1 MRISD
6 WSSDV
11 CSSDLHAFDG
21 EVGQAEGR
29 GDILDLAAFLDQ
41 ADKAFPLRH
50 FIGVEPRHVLDQ
62 RGFDGIGIVARFED
76 RAWQWSVVDA
86 LGQSDAIGGP
96 ATRPCDDL
104 ERAGSAIGAHDQ
116 RLRSEEHTS
125 ELQSLMRISYAV

>member
-1 MRISD
+1 MRITD

-11 CSSDLHAFDG
+11 CSSDL
-21 EVGQAEGR
+21 
-29 GDILDLAAFLDQ
+29 
-41 ADKAFPLRH
+41 

-104 ERAGSAIGAHDQ
+104 ERAGSAIGAHSQ
-116 RLRSEEHTS
+116 RLEEAARAPGRQYTGHVARPSPGTHCGFSEREHFLLANI
-125 ELQSLMRISYAV
+125 EVY